1 MSTNG
6 DADNEN
12 EVESI
17 IKDLLQ
23 LRRERRVKEADILKH
38 KLLDEHSVQVF
49 YQRCGDIA
57 WRKVDKDNLPSEKRV
72 VWSVVEVRNDVHNRP
87 LPSECKDIP
96 LIIATANT
104 PHYRSRLAETMNYL
118 SIASFEDGTYF
129 KPKPMDLLNL
139 SDHPSIGA
147 NRVLFEGWRQIL
159 LPTLL
164 SSPEVTT
171 DDTNIILI
179 GEDDIRLGDI
189 SPGRMR
195 ELCSAVFDSNPDIH
209 VLSLGHA
216 YALAKPSRRQ
226 RRWAKKQNEQSS
238 MPMPTSLYSLL
249 QQGKKIHA
257 TTLIALRHPEGTKAL
272 LDAMQIGL
280 KKTLHFDQFLFHS
293 TLHNLDIAVSEPPLV
308 GWAEVTETLSS
319 VGSGSRRMGGGRKQQ
334 LPPKAAIDDV
344 QWLRRTVE

>member
-1 MSTNG
+1 
-6 DADNEN
+6 
-12 EVESI
+12 
-17 IKDLLQ
+17 
-23 LRRERRVKEADILKH
+23 
-38 KLLDEHSVQVF
+38 
-49 YQRCGDIA
+49 
-57 WRKVDKDNLPSEKRV
+57 
-72 VWSVVEVRNDVHNRP
+72 
-87 LPSECKDIP
+87 
-96 LIIATANT
+96 
-104 PHYRSRLAETMNYL
+104 
-118 SIASFEDGTYF
+118 
-129 KPKPMDLLNL
+129 MDLLNL
-139 SDHPSIGA
+139 SDHASIGA
-147 NRVLFEGWRQIL
+147 NRILFEGWRQIL

-164 SSPEVTT
+164 SSAEFTT
-171 DDTNIILI
+171 DDTNIIFI

-195 ELCSAVFDSNPDIH
+195 DLCSAVFETNPDIH

-216 YALAKPSRRQ
+216 YTLAKPSRRQ
-226 RRWAKKQNEQSS
+226 RRRTKKQIEQT
-238 MPMPTSLYSLL
+238 MPMPTPLYSLL

-257 TTLIALRHPEGTKAL
+257 TTLIALRHPEGTKTL

-308 GWAEVTETLSS
+308 GWAEVTKTLSS